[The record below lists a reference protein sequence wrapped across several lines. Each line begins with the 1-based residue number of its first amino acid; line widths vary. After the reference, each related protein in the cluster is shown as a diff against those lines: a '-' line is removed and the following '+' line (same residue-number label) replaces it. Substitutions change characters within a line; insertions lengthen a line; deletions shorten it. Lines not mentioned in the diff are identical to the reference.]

1 MVKFMVG
8 KKSDLPEGKMTHI
21 TAGGKEIL
29 VANVEGVYYAIG
41 NICTHAG
48 AELHEGELE
57 GKELKCPWH
66 GSKWDVTNGNLI
78 WFPQNLKS
86 VGSYPTSIENDTI
99 YVEVE
104 V

>member
-29 VANVEGVYYAIG
+29 VANVEGAYYAIG

-57 GKELKCPWH
+57 GKENVEIISFYSRIH
-66 GSKWDVTNGNLI
+66 MLI
-78 WFPQNLKS
+78 FDIS
-86 VGSYPTSIENDTI
+86 
-99 YVEVE
+99 
-104 V
+104 